1 MGMRALFEAERS
13 RAAGWAEAPAHQARV
28 LSLYSRAATETSAFA
43 ELLAVL
49 AVDPA
54 TGAPALLR
62 EDDIASRPGIG
73 LLPPGWPS
81 QLLEAAWTY
90 LHQATPPGEDC
101 LDHLDTWSLAAETG
115 YLAFAL
121 LARSEAPDR
130 TLPSLSSGI
139 LAAWA
144 PAMLSIPVGTG
155 HFDVKRI
162 LLTQFA
168 QAVPDILPG
177 LISRLLLGHLS
188 TRVWPSRLDPLD
200 AACTKAVCDVIAGHL
215 AAITS
220 ALPVMLA
227 SPPQAE
233 GAAEQCPGAR

>member
-177 LISRLLLGHLS
+177 LISRLLPSIDRVADLRGQSMSRASIYAALGGQRL
-188 TRVWPSRLDPLD
+188 PSRETLT
-200 AACTKAVCDVIAGHL
+200 AMVRGVG
-215 AAITS
+215 
-220 ALPVMLA
+220 
-227 SPPQAE
+227 AE
-233 GAAEQCPGAR
+233 WRS